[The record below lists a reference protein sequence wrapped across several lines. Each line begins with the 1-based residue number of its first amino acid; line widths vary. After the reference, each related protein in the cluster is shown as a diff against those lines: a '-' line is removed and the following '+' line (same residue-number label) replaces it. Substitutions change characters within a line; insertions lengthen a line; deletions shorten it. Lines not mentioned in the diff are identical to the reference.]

1 MIAALLLLLTIPLH
15 AGVVRAPVEMPHS
28 FFSMD
33 AGAAVP
39 LLPSYLSVA
48 NPADALQLTAIL
60 QAAQASPTAVAVLA
74 QVAQAAEVRGRP
86 VVVEVVA
93 MKESGTY
100 NLDWGILSLRR
111 GDMKDGPRANV
122 STLIHE
128 LQHMLQTQHDIP
140 SDLLETELESY
151 VVDFRVSREMNE
163 KPKRGS
169 YDARAQAAFKKGLEP
184 FMSYLRK
191 EYPEDA
197 QLHKTRSRDYE
208 ARLRR
213 GLETS
218 TAKLERLKNERTA
231 KKLVLDQM
239 KNLRHSQDELKNYH
253 QDSIAPLDAAISTMS
268 RAVEWARKDIAVLVS
283 PAARAKARAY
293 ARSVIRRART
303 YQKIFA
309 RD

>member
-100 NLDWGILSLRR
+100 NLDWGILSLRH
-111 GDMKDGPRANV
+111 GDMKDGPRAH
-122 STLIHE
+122 L
-128 LQHMLQTQHDIP
+128 P
-140 SDLLETELESY
+140 KDL
-151 VVDFRVSREMNE
+151 R
-163 KPKRGS
+163 
-169 YDARAQAAFKKGLEP
+169 
-184 FMSYLRK
+184 
-191 EYPEDA
+191 
-197 QLHKTRSRDYE
+197 
-208 ARLRR
+208 ARLSRAGQRGLKQNLIRVPKRR
-213 GLETS
+213 GL
-218 TAKLERLKNERTA
+218 ARIQA
-231 KKLVLDQM
+231 D
-239 KNLRHSQDELKNYH
+239 LRDRPSQ
-253 QDSIAPLDAAISTMS
+253 I
-268 RAVEWARKDIAVLVS
+268 
-283 PAARAKARAY
+283 
-293 ARSVIRRART
+293 
-303 YQKIFA
+303 
-309 RD
+309 